1 MISSVHNTNW
11 FSIFREIKMAEDIDE
26 IMNMIEVMQTSNDQ
40 RKSVDSIK
48 PPIQLSYKVK
58 VANSS
63 VAQYAT

>member
-1 MISSVHNTNW
+1 
-11 FSIFREIKMAEDIDE
+11 MAEDIDE

>member
-48 PPIQLSYKVK
+48 PPIQLS
-58 VANSS
+58 
-63 VAQYAT
+63 